1 MIEGRAIDFVNGS
14 SNGKNKRKQV
24 MTTNT
29 NNKSAKQAIALFV
42 RQYKIEE
49 CN

>member
-1 MIEGRAIDFVNGS
+1 MIEGRAIVFVNGS

-29 NNKSAKQAIALFV
+29 NNKSALNK
-42 RQYKIEE
+42 R
-49 CN
+49 